1 MCLYKCI
8 EIYELDPL
16 HFLSAPWLAW
26 KSCLKNTYKVILEL
40 ITDYDML
47 MMVENGIRRG
57 ICQGT
62 HRYAKANNKH
72 MNNYHKKVPGLFKDK

>member
-47 MMVENGIRRG
+47 MMVENGISVEFVKEHIG
-57 ICQGT
+57 MLKQTI
-62 HRYAKANNKH
+62 NIWIIII
-72 MNNYHKKVPGLFKDK
+72 KKVPDLFKDE

>member
-1 MCLYKCI
+1 MCSYKCI

-47 MMVENGIRRG
+47 MMVENGISVEFVKEHIG
-57 ICQGT
+57 MLKQTI
-62 HRYAKANNKH
+62 NIWIIII
-72 MNNYHKKVPGLFKDK
+72 KKVPDLFKDE